1 MLEDEVGRRFG
12 SRLTIV
18 ERHPDRMVVE
28 LKGRVDEVLSL
39 RIAVAAY
46 SLRRYPVPRP
56 KALLGDQHLRALL
69 DQIDA
74 ARSGASFHGF
84 RFSAAGD
91 ASSVFQR
98 LAEAIADHTGLAMD
112 RHDGE
117 LLIRVRPTG
126 PAWEVAVR
134 LSPRPLA
141 TRPWRVRNYRGAL
154 NATIAA
160 AMVELSEPRPDD
172 RFLNLL
178 SGSGTLLIE
187 RALRAPAAR
196 LVGVELD
203 ADVVAIAA
211 ENAAAAS
218 VDLELL
224 QEDGRSTSLPSAS
237 FDAAC
242 TDLPYGDALGSH
254 ADNEALAVDVLAE
267 AARLVVPGGRLIV
280 ITHELQR
287 FRRALAAVPAWALTS
302 ERRVFQKG
310 HRPGIWQLTRQ

>member
-1 MLEDEVGRRFG
+1 
-12 SRLTIV
+12 
-18 ERHPDRMVVE
+18 
-28 LKGRVDEVLSL
+28 
-39 RIAVAAY
+39 
-46 SLRRYPVPRP
+46 
-56 KALLGDQHLRALL
+56 
-69 DQIDA
+69 
-74 ARSGASFHGF
+74 
-84 RFSAAGD
+84 
-91 ASSVFQR
+91 
-98 LAEAIADHTGLAMD
+98 
-112 RHDGE
+112 
-117 LLIRVRPTG
+117 
-126 PAWEVAVR
+126 
-134 LSPRPLA
+134 
-141 TRPWRVRNYRGAL
+141 VRNYRGAL